1 LKLLIMNRRF
11 SKEELYLL
19 RNKIPIELLIKETL
33 KIPSKNTQGIFRFL
47 CPSCNDFYTSV
58 NYKKNLAKCFSCKNN
73 FNTIEMVI
81 EVKKT
86 PFVQAVKFLQ
96 EHYEKFCRDDKMSVQ
111 SPCFYENDIR
121 HYSADNTISKRQIP
135 EIAVPISEIM
145 PGLLQKIPYNDKKQK
160 NDSSH
165 KSHHILKKLEQIEQD
180 LNKIVREIK
189 QIKEFF

>member
-1 LKLLIMNRRF
+1 MNRRF

-19 RNKIPIELLIKETL
+19 RNNIPIELLIEQTL

-81 EVKKT
+81 EVRKI

-96 EHYEKFCRDDKMSVQ
+96 KYYDRLCPENEDSAQSSQFCN
-111 SPCFYENDIR
+111 NDIC
-121 HYSADNTISKRQIP
+121 HYSVDNTKVKRHNSDT
-135 EIAVPISEIM
+135 ATPISEII
-145 PGLLQKIPYNDKKQK
+145 PSLLQKPPYNDRKQK
-160 NDSSH
+160 SNSPHISQ
-165 KSHHILKKLEQIEQD
+165 HILKKLEQIEQD
-180 LNKIVREIK
+180 LNKIVQEIK